1 MAVLTTGLTGNP
13 LFNCILKRV
22 WRPPQPRRKR
32 VWLFS
37 IQLYLQK
44 QWPCH
49 KALGIFKYGLVG
61 MTKIP
66 CKVRKLDTSGQLAF
80 VKKISIGTS
89 LEVQWLRISACQ
101 CRGHGFDP
109 WSKKTPCAMEQAS
122 PCATAAEV
130 CSRAREPQLLGLRPR
145 AGLHQEEE
153 LPLAATR
160 KACVNTATDRQT
172 STFLI
177 KK

>member
-1 MAVLTTGLTGNP
+1 
-13 LFNCILKRV
+13 
-22 WRPPQPRRKR
+22 
-32 VWLFS
+32 
-37 IQLYLQK
+37 
-44 QWPCH
+44 
-49 KALGIFKYGLVG
+49 

-130 CSRAREPQLLGLRPR
+130 CSTQNFLKLFRRSG
-145 AGLHQEEE
+145 
-153 LPLAATR
+153 
-160 KACVNTATDRQT
+160 VNTHIRTICPWTCTKQHFQREIQWLKPALGPPLKRGEEGSREQIPESHFLAHTLHPVPTLVT
-172 STFLI
+172 SPCLSFLVCKMRVTVI
-177 KK
+177 NLPHKDVNK